1 MLLGMRT
8 ETLLLSDARKR
19 LTEIEDESV
28 DLILT
33 DPPYNTGIT
42 ARASATRLHHFFDDA
57 LPAEEYRALAMTV
70 AAECYRILKDDRAAY
85 VFINW
90 RSLGVWLDALT
101 HAGFRLKNV
110 IVWDKV
116 LSGLNYQNYAHTHE
130 FLIFA
135 VKGRFFPR
143 NKSEQGDGR
152 TDLWHIRRETRQRSR
167 EEFHHETVK
176 PVSLIARPIE
186 HATLPGETVCD
197 PFMGSGTTCVA
208 AKILG
213 RGYIGIELDPRF
225 FSLAAKRIASVREG
239 ATLTTDG
246 CRSSH
251 RPRPETRTL
260 RRSPHAKREER

>member
-1 MLLGMRT
+1 MRT
-8 ETLLLSDARKR
+8 ETLLLGDAKKR
-19 LTEIEDESV
+19 LTEIEDQSV

-33 DPPYNTGIT
+33 DPPYNTGIK
-42 ARASATRLHHFFDDA
+42 ARANATRLQHFFDDA
-57 LPAEEYRALAMTV
+57 LPPDEYRALAMTV
-70 AAECYRILKDDRAAY
+70 AHECYRILKDDRAAY

-143 NKSEQGDGR
+143 NKSGGDGR

-208 AKILG
+208 AKMLA

-225 FSLAAKRIASVREG
+225 FSLAAKRIASVGEG
-239 ATLTTDG
+239 VTLTTDA
-246 CRSSH
+246 CHSSR
-251 RPRPETRTL
+251 RPRPRARTL
-260 RRSPHAKREER
+260 CRSRDAKREER

>member
-1 MLLGMRT
+1 MRT
-8 ETLLLSDARKR
+8 ETLLLGDARKR
-19 LTEIEDESV
+19 LLEIDDESV

-33 DPPYNTGIT
+33 DPPYNTGIS
-42 ARASATRLHHFFDDA
+42 AHASATRLYHFFDDSL
-57 LPAEEYRALAMTV
+57 LPDEYRGLALAV

-85 VFINW
+85 IFINW

-101 HAGFRLKNV
+101 NAGFRLKNV

-130 FLIFA
+130 FLVFG

-143 NKSEQGDGR
+143 NKTLQGDSR
-152 TDLWHIRRETRQRSR
+152 TDLWHIRREARQSSR

-176 PVSLIARPIE
+176 PVSLVARPIE
-186 HATLPGETVCD
+186 HASLPGETVCD

-225 FSLAAKRIASVREG
+225 FSLAARRIAGIGEG
-239 ATLTTDG
+239 AMLTNDT
-246 CRSSH
+246 CRISR
-251 RPRPETRTL
+251 RPQPHVRTT
-260 RRSPHAKREER
+260 RRSRHSSRREE